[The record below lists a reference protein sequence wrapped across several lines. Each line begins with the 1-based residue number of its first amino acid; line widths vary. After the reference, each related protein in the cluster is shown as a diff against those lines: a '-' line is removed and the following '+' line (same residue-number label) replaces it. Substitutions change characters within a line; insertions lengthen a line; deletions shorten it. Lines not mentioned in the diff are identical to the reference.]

1 MGQGTGQELSS
12 MYQAFPDS
20 DKLKV
25 TSKSRTQVVLRPVG
39 ACFDQR
45 LPEASP
51 TILHP
56 ECIAPSS

>member
-1 MGQGTGQELSS
+1 

-51 TILHP
+51 AILHP